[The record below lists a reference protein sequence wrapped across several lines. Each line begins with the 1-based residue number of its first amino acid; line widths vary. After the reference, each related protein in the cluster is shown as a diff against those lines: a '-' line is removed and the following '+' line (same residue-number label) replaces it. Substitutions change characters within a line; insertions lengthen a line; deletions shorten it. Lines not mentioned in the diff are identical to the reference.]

1 MILYPAEFV
10 ASEIELLVSK
20 ILKSSG
26 GAKKAALLEL
36 KIYADLYGLDANEL
50 IYKFEKNIDF
60 YNKEYKTNNPDLSKT
75 QRASAQQA
83 ALTKSF
89 EQTVIASDL
98 EAFQKQNIDKLFR
111 WLPSGAN
118 QPDDRHMQFY
128 GKTYAVANPPD
139 GELPGQRPGC
149 QCGLELLQDEI

>member
-1 MILYPAEFV
+1 MILYPAEFI
-10 ASEIELLVSK
+10 ANEIEFLVKK
-20 ILKSSG
+20 ILRNSG
-26 GAKKAALLEL
+26 GAKKGALLEL

-50 IYKFEKNIDF
+50 IYRFEKNIDF
-60 YNKEYKTNNPDLSKT
+60 YNKEYKTNNPDLSTK

-83 ALTKSF
+83 ALVKSF
-89 EQTVIASDL
+89 ENTVITSDL
-98 EAFQKQNIDKLFR
+98 ENFQKQNIDKLFR
-111 WLPSGAN
+111 WLPSGAK

-149 QCGLELLQDEI
+149 QCGLELLDEEI

>member
-10 ASEIELLVSK
+10 KSEIEVLVKK
-20 ILKSSG
+20 ILRNSG
-26 GAKKAALLEL
+26 GAKKGALLEL

-50 IYKFEKNIDF
+50 IYRFEKNIDF
-60 YNKEYKTNNPDLSKT
+60 YNKEYKTNNPDLSTK

-83 ALTKSF
+83 ALVKSF
-89 EQTVIASDL
+89 ENTVITSDL
-98 EAFQKQNIDKLFR
+98 ENFQKQNIDKLFR
-111 WLPSGAN
+111 WLPSGAK